1 MSNALEKIEQELEDA
16 LEALS
21 DAEEDVLRGAWRRER
36 RPGVDYVDA
45 GVLQDGSLELVGTK
59 GEALDKVSA
68 AIRKPGTTVKRTQ
81 LPKPT
86 VREFTAAYEKA
97 LMRGDRPL
105 QRLLAGADL
114 KYKQLK
120 GRR

>member
-1 MSNALEKIEQELEDA
+1 MGNELEKIEQELEDA

-36 RPGVDYVDA
+36 RQGVDYVDA
-45 GVLQDGSLELVGTK
+45 GVLQDGSLELVGTN
-59 GEALDKVSA
+59 GAALDKVSA

-86 VREFTAAYEKA
+86 VREFTAAYERA
-97 LMRGDRPL
+97 LMRGDRSL
-105 QRLLAGADL
+105 QRMLAGADV
-114 KYKQLK
+114 KYKRLRGK
-120 GRR
+120 R